1 MIKALL
7 MITILVL
14 AYFLVAEEHP
24 MNACIIQGQTIEIAY
39 DDLTGLHKQA
49 VLVGA
54 DYGLLTENNG
64 SYACMGQCSSGCTE
78 TGHWLAACLS
88 HDICSFNNKS
98 KGFIFDDNCG
108 DEAAQASLS
117 VLSNKVFSCP

>member
-64 SYACMGQCSSGCTE
+64 SYACMGQFSGGCTE
-78 TGHWLAACLS
+78 TGPWLAACLS